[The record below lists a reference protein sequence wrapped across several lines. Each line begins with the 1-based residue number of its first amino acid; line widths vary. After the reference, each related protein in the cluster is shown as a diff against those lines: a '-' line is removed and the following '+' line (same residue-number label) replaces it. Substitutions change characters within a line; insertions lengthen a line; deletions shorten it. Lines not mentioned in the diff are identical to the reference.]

1 MKRGISVAK
10 LFEKSKQEEKLNN
23 TLIPDWLIKY
33 GGAVIAVG
41 GLGYLWYLN
50 SSLRAYH
57 QIKDEEVCRLHHNL
71 LNKLFIEY
79 YLMDK
84 TLTKQIFIMRAQ
96 QEEIENRA
104 FDFGDPRTQNLMDQ
118 NAQQFQKEHI
128 TPVIENELKN
138 SKHKKLS
145 VKHYTKKVDSVRDSF
160 EKKVRNG
167 VEVTDRE
174 IRLNDFINLTLDL
187 SISHSLKAFQ
197 FFNAGSQAD
206 GLDHKECFQLL
217 LDYQAETIH
226 VFATLFQR
234 MVIEDGFDNFEKRD
248 KAFSRLFEQRHR
260 MEPLHSYAVEKLGAH
275 HTELPE
281 DEKYDPLILFLA
293 KAINPPPDAKYTS
306 NEICKFF
313 ELLIFACQYYMVM
326 YVVKLP
332 QDPMKIVK
340 KKFKMNL
347 DHSDF
352 KKFLEDTGIH
362 FDPFKD

>member
-138 SKHKKLS
+138 SKHK
-145 VKHYTKKVDSVRDSF
+145 
-160 EKKVRNG
+160 N
-167 VEVTDRE
+167 
-174 IRLNDFINLTLDL
+174 
-187 SISHSLKAFQ
+187 
-197 FFNAGSQAD
+197 
-206 GLDHKECFQLL
+206 
-217 LDYQAETIH
+217 
-226 VFATLFQR
+226 
-234 MVIEDGFDNFEKRD
+234 
-248 KAFSRLFEQRHR
+248 
-260 MEPLHSYAVEKLGAH
+260 
-275 HTELPE
+275 
-281 DEKYDPLILFLA
+281 
-293 KAINPPPDAKYTS
+293 
-306 NEICKFF
+306 
-313 ELLIFACQYYMVM
+313 
-326 YVVKLP
+326 
-332 QDPMKIVK
+332 
-340 KKFKMNL
+340 
-347 DHSDF
+347 
-352 KKFLEDTGIH
+352 
-362 FDPFKD
+362 